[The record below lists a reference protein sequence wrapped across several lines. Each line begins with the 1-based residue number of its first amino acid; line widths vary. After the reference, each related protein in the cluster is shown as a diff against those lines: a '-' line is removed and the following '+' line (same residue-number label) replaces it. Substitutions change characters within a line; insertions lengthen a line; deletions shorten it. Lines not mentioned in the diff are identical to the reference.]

1 MTVENMGFLMQQ
13 NLTAIRLV
21 VFLTDDN
28 TPHPTEG
35 GYIIDMT
42 IDGCLSAFV
51 SPQSPAS
58 NDLTNSE
65 QLPKTDKKRQNNT
78 YYVYDSQNA

>member
-1 MTVENMGFLMQQ
+1 MSLLVQQ
-13 NLTAIRLV
+13 DLTAIGLV

-42 IDGCLSAFV
+42 IDSCLSAFV
-51 SPQSPAS
+51 CPQTTAT
-58 NDLTNSE
+58 NDLINLE
-65 QLPKTDKKRQNNT
+65 QLPKADKKRQNNT